1 MSITYSFKDNV
12 SYGTDDING
21 IVACLVGAG
30 IAPFV
35 SKTSYS
41 TSAFNALTAAVVGSG
56 TSLGGCKCTRS
67 GSAVKVAQGI
77 IYFENGVTMQVD
89 ANGYTVTPAADTAGY
104 IYAYFNTS
112 LQTAD
117 ILFGTALPTTGHCVK
132 LAQISADGT
141 LTDCRTFARSKA
153 ATFGKNTTA
162 TRKFTLQTPVLTGGK
177 YVYAKISDVDLS
189 KFSYAIVL
197 KWHDNKDGTYDTAG
211 GVFDLSK
218 NEFVFSCDGERYD
231 ASVDVGGNHLEGYSL
246 SDATYMTKINNELCL
261 SYEEHYETNR
271 CGYTVIFA

>member
-1 MSITYSFKDNV
+1 MSITYSFRDNV
-12 SYGTDDING
+12 SYGTEDING

-41 TSAFNALTAAVVGSG
+41 TSDFNALTAAVVGSG

-89 ANGYTVTPAADTAGY
+89 ASGYTVTPAADTAGY

-117 ILFGTALPTTGHCVK
+117 ILFGTSLPTTGHCVK
-132 LAQISADGT
+132 LAQLSADGT

-162 TRKFTLQTPVLTGGK
+162 TRKFTAQTPVLTGGK

-218 NEFVFSCDGERYD
+218 NEFVFSFDGSSND
-231 ASVDVGGNHLEGYSL
+231 AAVGAGGNHLEGYSL
-246 SDATYMTKINNELCL
+246 NDPNYMAKINNELCL
-261 SYEEHYETNR
+261 YYKEHYETNR
-271 CGYTVIFA
+271 YDYTVIFA

>member
-1 MSITYSFKDNV
+1 MSITYSFRDNV
-12 SYGTDDING
+12 SYGTEDING

-41 TSAFNALTAAVVGSG
+41 TSDFNALTAAVVGSG
-56 TSLGGCKCTRS
+56 TSLGGCKCTKS

-89 ANGYTVTPAADTAGY
+89 ASGYTVTPAADTAGY

-117 ILFGTALPTTGHCVK
+117 ILFGTSLPATGHCVK
-132 LAQISADGT
+132 LAQLSADGT

-162 TRKFTLQTPVLTGGK
+162 TRKFTAQTPVLTGGK

-218 NEFVFSCDGERYD
+218 NEFVFSFDGSSND
-231 ASVDVGGNHLEGYSL
+231 AAVGAGGNHLEGYSL
-246 SDATYMTKINNELCL
+246 NDPNYMAKINNELCL
-261 SYEEHYETNR
+261 YYTGQRQTDR
-271 CGYTVIFA
+271 CDYTVIFA

>member
-1 MSITYSFKDNV
+1 MSITYSFRDNV

-35 SKTSYS
+35 SKSSYS
-41 TSAFNALTAAVVGSG
+41 TSDFNALTAAVVGSG
-56 TSLGGCKCTRS
+56 TSLGGCKCTKS
-67 GSAVKVAQGI
+67 GSTVRVAQGI

-117 ILFGTALPTTGHCVK
+117 ILFGTSLPATGHCVK
-132 LAQISADGT
+132 LAQLSADGT

-153 ATFGKNTTA
+153 ATFGKNATA
-162 TRKFTLQTPVLTGGK
+162 TRTFTAQTPVLTGGK

-197 KWHDNKDGTYDTAG
+197 KWHNNKDGSYDTAG
-211 GVFDLSK
+211 GVFDLSN
-218 NEFVFSCDGERYD
+218 NEFVFSFDGDSND
-231 ASVDVGGNHLEGYSL
+231 AAVETGGNHLEGYL
-246 SDATYMTKINNELCL
+246 FNDPNYMAKINNELCL
-261 SYEEHYETNR
+261 YYTGQRQTDR
-271 CGYTVIFA
+271 CDYTVIFA